1 MEQAGSSS
9 ASKVK
14 KDNSPRCPK
23 CGSYNIQVVG
33 NHHKGF
39 SVGKAVVGGAL
50 AGGVGTV
57 AGFAGKK
64 GKKTD
69 MICMNCGKKFKY

>member
-1 MEQAGSSS
+1 MVNEAK
-9 ASKVK
+9 APK
-14 KDNSPRCPK
+14 CPK
-23 CGSYNIQVVG
+23 CGSKNLQIVG
-33 NHHKGF
+33 NHRKGF

-50 AGGVGTV
+50 TGGVGTL

-69 MICMNCGKKFKY
+69 MICMNCGKTFKY